1 MIVSYNKLWH
11 LLIDRNMSKT
21 QLIKKAKISTN
32 AMAHLSKNEDV
43 RVEVLVKVC
52 DVLQCSIEDIM
63 EIIPEK
69 AEGDNSNGIRR

>member
-1 MIVSYNKLWH
+1 
-11 LLIDRNMSKT
+11 
-21 QLIKKAKISTN
+21 
-32 AMAHLSKNEDV
+32 MAHLSKNEDV